1 MWSGPSCVATCFS
14 WLNNVAGIRMA
25 AADWP
30 ATCFNKFLREI
41 TGCVFVMLLFRFI
54 VLQENLIDG
63 GEPLPEQ
70 IVDFCA

>member
-1 MWSGPSCVATCFS
+1 
-14 WLNNVAGIRMA
+14 MA